1 MFHLN
6 IQFDLNI
13 FSQGRDVHGKFQMN
27 GFNPDEYAGMM
38 SQKLDFL
45 KEAGYKSHLAL
56 KTCLLLPCM
65 PESTSLL
72 KENSDF
78 TALAK
83 VTQWRNRSV
92 LHQTSY
98 QAFRACKLS
107 ESSFCKLIFQ
117 KLKSFWKIFSLLQI
131 PKDTLS
137 CQSVMSCSRRVPALT
152 LMQIWWD

>member
-45 KEAGYKSHLAL
+45 KEAGYKLHLAL

-83 VTQWRNRSV
+83 VIQWRNRSV

-117 KLKSFWKIFSLLQI
+117 KLKSF
-131 PKDTLS
+131 
-137 CQSVMSCSRRVPALT
+137 
-152 LMQIWWD
+152 